1 MNAKHSAPATIA
13 QPAPTGRSNTESI
26 RTVAV
31 AGASGRLGAL
41 VCAVIEEMPGFE
53 LLARLGRASQPDE
66 GAEADILIDVTH
78 PEQSPAIV
86 ARALDN
92 GQHVIVGTSG
102 WSADRLAELETL
114 VSGAHGRDGAPAS
127 VLVVPN
133 FSLGSVLGTVLARI
147 AAPHFDAVEIIEA
160 HHPGKVD
167 SPSGTAVRTAELIAG
182 ERPGQPFDAPF
193 AEQEARGE
201 LVAGIP
207 VHSLRLAGVIAKQEV
222 RFGGPGEV
230 LTITHD
236 TQSDEAYRPGIR
248 AALQAAGTIS
258 GLTVGLDRVLGL
270 DGYFGGRA

>member
-1 MNAKHSAPATIA
+1 MNAKHSAPAAIV
-13 QPAPTGRSNTESI
+13 QPVSAGHTEPGSTQ
-26 RTVAV
+26 TVAV

-41 VCAVIEEMPGFE
+41 VCAVVEATPGFE
-53 LLARLGRASQPDE
+53 LVARLGRASQPAE

-86 ARALDN
+86 ARALGN
-92 GQHVIVGTSG
+92 GQSIIVGTSG
-102 WSADRLAELETL
+102 WSAERLAELETS
-114 VSGAHGRDGAPAS
+114 VASATRRGGGPAS

-182 ERPGQPFDAPF
+182 ERQGRAIDAPF
-193 AEQEARGE
+193 ADQEARGE

-207 VHSLRLAGVIAKQEV
+207 VHSLRLAGVLAKQEV

-248 AALQAAGTIS
+248 AALQAAGTIP
-258 GLTVGLDRVLGL
+258 GMTVGLDRVLGL
-270 DGYFGGRA
+270 DGYFGARA